1 MLCPFILNN
10 IQQPKRG
17 GVCFILYIQS
27 VTLSFGFREISLALF
42 VCDGEKGWCFYYRN
56 IILFE

>member
-17 GVCFILYIQS
+17 VCFILYIHS

-42 VCDGEKGWCFYYRN
+42 VCDGEKGWGVFFLQKYYF
-56 IILFE
+56 I